1 MKELVIKGLQYYL
14 VGLLVMAFVLS
25 NVFIL
30 PTFLTLDWSNIQ
42 SFIEVVRLIL
52 LWVITLELIRLILEY
67 KSEIVIELLI
77 FVVARKVLLLEHD
90 FFALFIGVASI
101 IFLLALR
108 FWILEKRSAIAYS
121 ELQQLDAFQ
130 NNKTP

>member
-1 MKELVIKGLQYYL
+1 MKDQVTKFLQYYL
-14 VGLLVMAFVLS
+14 VGLLLLAFVAS
-25 NVFIL
+25 NLFIL

-42 SFIEVVRLIL
+42 SFVEVVRLIL

-77 FVVARKVLLLEHD
+77 FVVARNVLLLEHD
-90 FFALFIGVASI
+90 FFSLFVGVACI

-108 FWILEKRSAIAYS
+108 FWILEKRQVLS
-121 ELQQLDAFQ
+121 Q
-130 NNKTP
+130 NEFHLEQ